1 MHPVKSY
8 SENDVLPPDGEY
20 FSRVEKRRRLLSDWL
35 PVLLYC
41 LLIFF
46 QSAFPPVVREPI
58 FPFADK
64 AAHGMI
70 YAVLGIL
77 FYKAFKTRSVT
88 NFKAFGWAVLVST
101 LFGVSDEIHQAF
113 VPERSAE
120 MADVLADGLGSLL
133 GVLLFV
139 VLFPAFRKSPP
150 PAPEPPLQEIPD

>member
-1 MHPVKSY
+1 MKSC
-8 SENDVLPPDGEY
+8 SENDVPPPGGEY
-20 FSRVEKRRRLLSDWL
+20 FSRVKTRRRLLSDWL

-46 QSAFPPVVREPI
+46 QSAFPPVVSEPI

-77 FYKAFKTRSVT
+77 FYKAFKTRSVK
-88 NFKAFGWAVLVST
+88 NPKAAGWAVLAST
-101 LFGVSDEIHQAF
+101 LYGVSDEIHQAF
-113 VPERSAE
+113 VPVRSAE

-139 VLFPAFRKSPP
+139 ILFPAFRKSPT
-150 PAPEPPLQEIPD
+150 PAPEPPLQEIQD